1 MATRK
6 STNRKSTSNTRQSSR
21 RTNGRASVSTNGDI
35 RVVRIGRGDVEYVTM
50 PIARF
55 VEILSVDKRAPGL
68 LKVAVGP
75 FTMPLTTAAEVFS
88 DADITIPLFRR
99 QGVLFRTPRGALR
112 NIRVNFPPT
121 VHPDSGDAQRF
132 ARAVSAKIAEL
143 IRPHL
148 ENATVVETNRADSVL
163 NQFLGGEET
172 DVDADVEVE
181 ADSDLPL

>member
-21 RTNGRASVSTNGDI
+21 RTNGRASVSTNGGI
-35 RVVRIGRGDVEYVTM
+35 RVVRVGRGDVEYVTM

-55 VEILSVDKRAPGL
+55 VEILSEDKRAPHL

-121 VHPDSGDAQRF
+121 VHPDSGDAKTF
-132 ARAVSAKIAEL
+132 AQAVSAKIAEL
-143 IRPHL
+143 LRPHL
-148 ENATVVETNRADSVL
+148 ESATVVETNRADSIL
-163 NQFLGGEET
+163 EQFLGE
-172 DVDADVEVE
+172 DAEDVEVE

>member
-6 STNRKSTSNTRQSSR
+6 STNRKSTSNARSSR
-21 RTNGRASVSTNGDI
+21 RTNGRASTTNVSTNGDI
-35 RVVRIGRGDVEYVTM
+35 RVVRVGRGDVEYVTM

-55 VEILSVDKRAPGL
+55 VEILAEDKRAPGL

-143 IRPHL
+143 LRPHL
-148 ENATVVETNRADSVL
+148 ESATVVETNRADSIL
-163 NQFLGGEET
+163 EQFLGE
-172 DVDADVEVE
+172 DAEDVEVE